1 MQTGDHADQ
10 ADNADWADHADRA
23 DHADSADSADHADSA
38 DSADHADS
46 AIFLFAFFN
55 SDLHMIKVRTYFSYS
70 FDNMT

>member
-10 ADNADWADHADRA
+10 ADNADWADRADRA
-23 DHADSADSADHADSA
+23 DRA

-55 SDLHMIKVRTYFSYS
+55 SDLHMIKVCTYFSYS

>member
-38 DSADHADS
+38 
-46 AIFLFAFFN
+46 IFLFAFFN
-55 SDLHMIKVRTYFSYS
+55 SDLHMIEVRTYFSYS

>member
-10 ADNADWADHADRA
+10 ADNADWADRADR
-23 DHADSADSADHADSA
+23 ADSADHADP
-38 DSADHADS
+38 

-55 SDLHMIKVRTYFSYS
+55 SDLHMIKVCTYFSYS

>member
-10 ADNADWADHADRA
+10 ADNADWADRADR
-23 DHADSADSADHADSA
+23 A

-46 AIFLFAFFN
+46 AIFLLAFFN
-55 SDLHMIKVRTYFSYS
+55 SDLHMIKVCTYFSYS

>member
-10 ADNADWADHADRA
+10 ADNADWADRADR
-23 DHADSADSADHADSA
+23 A

-55 SDLHMIKVRTYFSYS
+55 SGLHIF
-70 FDNMT
+70 FLLFW

>member
-10 ADNADWADHADRA
+10 ADNADWADRADR
-23 DHADSADSADHADSA
+23 A

-46 AIFLFAFFN
+46 AIFWFAFFN
-55 SDLHMIKVRTYFSYS
+55 SDLHMIKVCTYFSYS

>member
-10 ADNADWADHADRA
+10 ADNADWADRADR
-23 DHADSADSADHADSA
+23 A

-55 SDLHMIKVRTYFSYS
+55 SDLHMIKVCTYFSYA